1 MDSDHER
8 ASRAHAWDRLFR
20 HLALQRGCAA
30 GEHGVAARVP
40 IELRVGNDLPHQD
53 ASSRRPT
60 YRWIGAS
67 EKKGDVMGWTKI
79 ALARVDNIEAKAFRL
94 KTQFDAMFITAL
106 TPAGAA
112 MFQDH
117 NMEHGC
123 TFYFS
128 PKATQLFSP
137 FLRSVAIT
145 PINCEAPARESVSL
159 LIGDATAWD
168 LLPNADKSGK

>member
-1 MDSDHER
+1 
-8 ASRAHAWDRLFR
+8 
-20 HLALQRGCAA
+20 
-30 GEHGVAARVP
+30 
-40 IELRVGNDLPHQD
+40 
-53 ASSRRPT
+53 
-60 YRWIGAS
+60 
-67 EKKGDVMGWTKI
+67 MGWTKI
-79 ALARVDNIEAKAFRL
+79 ALARVDNIEVKAFRL

-128 PKATQLFSP
+128 PKATQLFAP

-145 PINCEAPARESVSL
+145 PINCAAPARESVSL

-168 LLPNADKSGK
+168 LLPNAGKSGK